1 MKKITK
7 KYICCGERSFSIGTT
22 AAMRNI
28 CAFTLIELLV
38 VIAIIA
44 ILAAM
49 LLPVLNRARQTSL
62 RIQCMDNLKQLG
74 YAAQIYIDDNHNYY
88 PPRYFADRW
97 PDKFYDTYG
106 HNLKILL
113 CPSEITNAPITAGSS
128 PSNNVADASPRS
140 YLINGWNDYFQ
151 DNLSAN
157 DWASY
162 ESGTYPQGLL
172 QSVVKDPTQVI
183 LLGEKSSQAGDFY
196 ADLMNGDDIDEV
208 VNESR
213 HDGYGQAATA
223 GMGAG
228 GSNYNMV
235 DGSVQYMKFPKSL
248 DPLNLWAI
256 GFSNEVKYAISF

>member
-1 MKKITK
+1 MKKTTK
-7 KYICCGERSFSIGTT
+7 NQIGRGGHSFPSERT
-22 AAMRNI
+22 AALRNS

-74 YAAQIYIDDNHNYY
+74 YAAQIYIGDNHNYY
-88 PPRYFADRW
+88 PPRYYADRW
-97 PDKFYDTYG
+97 PDKFYDSYG

-113 CPSEITNAPITAGSS
+113 CPSELTNSPETAGYS

-151 DNLSAN
+151 DNLSAA
-157 DWASY
+157 DWGSY
-162 ESGTYPQGLL
+162 QAGTYPQGLV
-172 QSVVKDPTQVI
+172 QSVIKDPTRVI

-213 HDGYGQAATA
+213 HDGNGQAATA

-235 DGSVQYMKFPKSL
+235 DGSVQYMKFPTSL